1 MAHDLPEFRAL
12 LVKGLSN
19 DLRLVDDQSLA
30 ELYRTR
36 VSVDFPSKIDL
47 PGMVKDLEVYRI
59 PFDRQGRGI
68 SLPVAEVIKATI
80 FPAGKGIV
88 EGVWK
93 FEPKDVVFSV
103 LEILGEVGKRLN
115 ILDRQQMAICRAVL
129 LVMDKKKSRV
139 LLEKGAS
146 LTEIRDALVAQR
158 DDVPHD
164 LEASVNKL
172 VDLKA
177 LEIEVTESIDIYERD
192 DRPGHISDLEASV
205 KELMEGS
212 RKDTFYKVVH

>member
-1 MAHDLPEFRAL
+1 MTHDLPELRAL
-12 LVKGLSN
+12 LVKGLSS
-19 DLRLVDDQSLA
+19 DLRLVNDQSLA
-30 ELYRTR
+30 ELYRTH
-36 VSVDFPSKIDL
+36 VSVDFPSKIDM
-47 PGMVKDLEVYRI
+47 PGTVTDLEVYRI

-68 SLPVAEVIKATI
+68 SLPVADVIKATI

-103 LEILGEVGKRLN
+103 LEILGEIGKRLS
-115 ILDRQQMAICRAVL
+115 ILDKQQMAICRAVL

-146 LTEIRDALVAQR
+146 LAEIREALVAQR
-158 DDVPHD
+158 DDVPDD
-164 LEASVNKL
+164 LEAWVNKL

-177 LEIEVTESIDIYERD
+177 LEIEVTESVDIYERD
-192 DRPGHISDLEASV
+192 DTPDHTSDLEAYV
-205 KELMEGS
+205 KELIEGS
-212 RKDTFYKVVH
+212 RKNIFYKVVH